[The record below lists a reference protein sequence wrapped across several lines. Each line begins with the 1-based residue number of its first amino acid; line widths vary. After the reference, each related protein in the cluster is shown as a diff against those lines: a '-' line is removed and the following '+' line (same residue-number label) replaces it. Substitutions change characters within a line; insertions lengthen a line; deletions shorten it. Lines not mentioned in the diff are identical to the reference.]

1 MVNRVL
7 ASSSMSAR
15 VRASLFV
22 LLVGAGIATTAAITA
37 SMAVAEPTRPS
48 LAELRELSGP
58 KLAERLRA
66 LSPQHLIALGRDGVR
81 SLGAYRARLVKQERV
96 GGELLAAQT
105 IEVAVRPSPRAIR
118 LVYVAGPKAGRHVSW
133 REDHRPAEI
142 LVREG
147 GFLGLTSLWIDVGGK
162 LARKDTNHGVM
173 ELGFGPALDFFDRD
187 LRKGTAQGGHSRRD
201 RGFDS
206 TGRYCI
212 EYAAPP
218 GAKGLY
224 AERTVVC
231 LDPKLAVPVGI
242 EVFDRQGLLERYEYA
257 DVRPNQKLDP
267 SLFDDV

>member
-1 MVNRVL
+1 MRIRLL
-7 ASSSMSAR
+7 AFLSI
-15 VRASLFV
+15 LFV
-22 LLVGAGIATTAAITA
+22 GGGVAMTAAITA
-37 SMAVAEPTRPS
+37 RTAIADPIRPT
-48 LAELRELSGP
+48 LGELRDLSGP
-58 KLAERLRA
+58 ELADRLRA
-66 LSPQHLIALGRDGVR
+66 MSPDHLIALGRDGVR
-81 SLGAYRARLVKQERV
+81 SLGAYRARLVKQERID
-96 GGELLAAQT
+96 GKLLPAQT
-105 IEVAVRPSPRAIR
+105 IEVAVRPSPRALR
-118 LVYVAGPKAGRHVSW
+118 LVYVAGPKAGRQVAW
-133 REDHRPAEI
+133 REDHRPAEM

-147 GFLGLTSLWIDVGGK
+147 GFLGITSLWIDVGGK

-173 ELGFGPALDFFDRD
+173 ELGFGPALNFFDSD
-187 LRKGTAQGGHSRRD
+187 LRKGAAQGGHTRRD

-206 TGRYCI
+206 NGRYCI

-224 AERTVVC
+224 AERTVIC